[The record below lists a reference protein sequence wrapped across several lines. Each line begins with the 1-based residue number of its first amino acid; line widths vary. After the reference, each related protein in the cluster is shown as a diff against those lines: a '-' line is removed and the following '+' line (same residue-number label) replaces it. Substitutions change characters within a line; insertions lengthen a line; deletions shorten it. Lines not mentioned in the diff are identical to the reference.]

1 MSQNRYNLRRRG
13 NPTVTSEQ
21 EQDQDDND
29 VYFSASG
36 GDSEYS
42 DDDTLDSS
50 LECLE
55 NIVRNRRQ
63 TNNCHVG
70 DAVSRRLPP
79 PSATSSRMYP
89 TRIICNSNRIRGI
102 ASDVD
107 ETTTTPVMNSV
118 RSTGNDT
125 TPSNNVQVVASI
137 QTRRRIPW
145 TRDDYK
151 ELMWCYYQAEI
162 QDVKSEKN
170 IFNIWRS
177 RNPHI
182 RPNMTPSTLS
192 SQRRFVV
199 KNTKLTNDELATIKA
214 NVSRELGIIPE
225 DVTAD
230 LLSFEMPVNN
240 DEIMELCLV
249 ESHNEHC
256 SRGLPLTIYDEINTK
271 PVDQAQVSSE
281 STQNITNVLDQGSQY
296 VNLTED
302 QLLLEVE
309 IMNELSISLTRKF
322 DERVRLPKV
331 FESHKLNKY
340 IADSNVIIEKY
351 KHSHPYLDLTKI
363 NHLIFAVATVVTR
376 KFKNIHTERSIRPPN
391 QTIPKWQK
399 RIERKINEWRKE
411 ISILSE
417 SKFPR
422 ASDKV
427 KHKTRQIKRKY
438 RTHDCIQLD
447 EILKQK
453 ISAYAQRI
461 SRYKKRN
468 NGYKQ
473 NKMFNQDK
481 KRFYRMLMEKNINI
495 QNAPNPQDVQDF
507 WSELWG
513 TPYSINQD
521 AMWIKREEERMEN
534 TETMSEFIINHVD
547 LVEAIQNTQNWK
559 APGWDSIQ
567 NFWIKKLHAY
577 FRPAYRYVESDSD
590 ETMDSSSRVNRSAEL
605 EFLPGEDDDEDDNN
619 HIDISIPHDFAS
631 EASGTCRTTRSNQST
646 RSRTSQL
653 NRLSDTATGR
663 STISNTSRSSGRM
676 RWTRDMNLH
685 LISAYYI
692 ATKLET
698 VKTKYMSDVTKLWN
712 DKYPTIQMT
721 NSRLNS
727 QLNSLFRRNVFSRIE
742 LSHLKESASRLIS
755 AQDSENNASDEDVDD
770 PEVLELEHQVEQT
783 IQPNVVPPD
792 TRQPR
797 ESRDDIETHINEHF
811 QHLKLKYKSMSPQS
825 KPVLPKVPNSKK
837 SQMITEK
844 GV

>member
-1 MSQNRYNLRRRG
+1 MNFKNCRRDSYL
-13 NPTVTSEQ
+13 TSSELI
-21 EQDQDDND
+21 
-29 VYFSASG
+29 SALFINTPSVQVVVIV
-36 GDSEYS
+36 
-42 DDDTLDSS
+42 
-50 LECLE
+50 
-55 NIVRNRRQ
+55 NIVMMIPWIVHWNVWKTSRQ
-63 TNNCHVG
+63 TSNCHDD

-79 PSATSSRMYP
+79 PSATSSRVYP

-118 RSTGNDT
+118 RPTGNDT
-125 TPSNNVQVVASI
+125 TPSNVQVVASI

-182 RPNMTPSTLS
+182 RPNMTPS
-192 SQRRFVV
+192 SQRRFII

-230 LLSFEMPVNN
+230 LLSLEMLVNN
-240 DEIMELCLV
+240 DEIMESCLV

-256 SRGLPLTIYDEINTK
+256 SRGLPLTIYDEINTI

-281 STQNITNVLDQGSQY
+281 STQNITNMLDQGSQY

-302 QLLLEVE
+302 QLLLEGE

-363 NHLIFAVATVVTR
+363 NHLIYAVATVVTR

-411 ISILSE
+411 ISILCE

-438 RTHDCIQLD
+438 RTYDCIQLD

-473 NKMFNQDK
+473 NKMFNKDK

-513 TPYSINQD
+513 TPSSINQD

-567 NFWIKKLHAY
+567 NFWIKKLHACHEIILKEFNMFLENPDATPFWMTVENTFLIPKNENTGDVKNY
-577 FRPAYRYVESDSD
+577 RPITCLPVLYKLLTSIVKSKMYKHLIDNNILPMEQRGCLEGATGCKDLLMLDKIITEDCKKKYKNLSVAWIDLLKAYDNCSHEWMVKVIQMYKIDLKSATFCERIMKRWRTRLIINTQSSQIVTDEIQIRKGIYQGDSLSPLLFC
-590 ETMDSSSRVNRSAEL
+590 MALIPLSAEL
-605 EFLPGEDDDEDDNN
+605 ERINN
-619 HIDISIPHDFAS
+619 
-631 EASGTCRTTRSNQST
+631 
-646 RSRTSQL
+646 
-653 NRLSDTATGR
+653 
-663 STISNTSRSSGRM
+663 
-676 RWTRDMNLH
+676 
-685 LISAYYI
+685 
-692 ATKLET
+692 
-698 VKTKYMSDVTKLWN
+698 V
-712 DKYPTIQMT
+712 
-721 NSRLNS
+721 
-727 QLNSLFRRNVFSRIE
+727 
-742 LSHLKESASRLIS
+742 
-755 AQDSENNASDEDVDD
+755 
-770 PEVLELEHQVEQT
+770 
-783 IQPNVVPPD
+783 
-792 TRQPR
+792 
-797 ESRDDIETHINEHF
+797 
-811 QHLKLKYKSMSPQS
+811 LKLCLHREVES
-825 KPVLPKVPNSKK
+825 K
-837 SQMITEK
+837 
-844 GV
+844 